1 MRAAIWRSRACSSS
15 SPLSLI
21 VLLLSYSM
29 EEQYA
34 DVPVVG
40 LLLDEFRTQASARAD
55 AADIQVL
62 AHSHHTAACSWQ

>member
-1 MRAAIWRSRACSSS
+1 M
-15 SPLSLI
+15 
-21 VLLLSYSM
+21 LLLSHSM

-55 AADIQVL
+55 AADIQVP
-62 AHSHHTAACSWQ
+62 AHSTMLRPAAGIWCCIEATQSG

>member
-1 MRAAIWRSRACSSS
+1 
-15 SPLSLI
+15 
-21 VLLLSYSM
+21 M

-55 AADIQVL
+55 AADIQVP
-62 AHSHHTAACSWQ
+62 AHSHCAAACCWHVVLCTRDTAC